1 MVTIFDFCYELL
13 FDVADWCTGNAVC
26 QIEGLFYGGWGSK
39 LTSGSSNR
47 GVGVVRRESPAT

>member
-26 QIEGLFYGGWGSK
+26 QIEGLLYGAK